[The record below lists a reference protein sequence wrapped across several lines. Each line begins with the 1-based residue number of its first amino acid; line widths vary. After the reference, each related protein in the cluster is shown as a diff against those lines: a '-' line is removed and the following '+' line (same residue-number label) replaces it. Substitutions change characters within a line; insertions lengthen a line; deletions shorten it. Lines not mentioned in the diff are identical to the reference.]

1 MVRGATTKRN
11 FLVRKLAIWLM
22 AVAVAYVPEAAAGQN
37 KKAGKS
43 ALNPGPIAAQKF
55 TGDLDGMLQH
65 RFIRALVAY
74 SKTQFYIVRGHQQ
87 GTSYEALRAFEAF
100 VNKKFPSQTKNVKLH
115 VVYIPVPRD
124 QLLPLLAQGKGDLA
138 VAALTVTPER
148 QKSVD
153 FTEPVARNIS
163 QIVVT
168 GPKSPAIS
176 KLDDLSGQEIFVR
189 KSSSYWESLEKM
201 NQQFKKEGKA
211 EAKLRPAPEDLEDE
225 ELLEMLNAG
234 LVGILVMD
242 DYKAR
247 LWEQVYGKIKPH
259 PEVAVAEGTDFAWA
273 MRKNSPKLMA
283 ATNEF
288 VQKHRQGTT
297 FGNLLIS
304 KYIRSPKMIKD
315 ATDPA
320 EMKRFN
326 QMVEIFRKY
335 AGQYSVDYLLM
346 MAQGYQESQLNQARR
361 SKAGAVGV
369 MQLMPATGKQMQVGD
384 IHQLE
389 PNIHAGVKYIRYMED
404 RYFSGEPMNDTDKLL
419 FSFAAYNA
427 GPARIQQLRKAT
439 AKAGLNP
446 NVWLNNVEMTA
457 AKSIGT
463 ETVAYVSNI
472 YKYYIAYKL
481 VAEQEETRAKLQARR

>member
-1 MVRGATTKRN
+1 MVGGAIARRY
-11 FLVRKLAIWLM
+11 FMVRKLAIWLM
-22 AVAVAYVPEAAAGQN
+22 TIALALAPGAAAGQN
-37 KKAGKS
+37 KTAGKS
-43 ALNPGPIAAQKF
+43 ALNPSPITAQKF
-55 TGDLDGMLQH
+55 TGDLDGMLK
-65 RFIRALVAY
+65 RRVVRALVAY

-87 GTSYEALRAFEAF
+87 GTSYESLRAFEAF
-100 VNKKFPSQTKNVKLH
+100 LNKKFPSKTKNVKLH

-124 QLLPLLAQGKGDLA
+124 QLLPLLAQGKGDIA

-148 QKSVD
+148 QKSAD
-153 FTEPVARNIS
+153 FTEPTARNIS

-168 GPKSPAIS
+168 GPKSPSIS

-211 EAKLRPAPEDLEDE
+211 EAKLRAAPEDLEDE

-234 LVGILVMD
+234 LVGILVVD

-247 LWEQVYGKIKPH
+247 LWQQIYQKIKPH
-259 PEVAVAEGTDFAWA
+259 PEVAVAQGTDFAWA

-283 ATNEF
+283 VANEF
-288 VQKHRQGTT
+288 VRTHRQGTA
-297 FGNLLIS
+297 FGNVLIS
-304 KYIRSPKMIKD
+304 KYIRSPRMIKD

-320 EMKRFN
+320 EMKKFS

-335 AGQYSVDYLLM
+335 SGEYSVDYLLM
-346 MAQGYQESQLNQARR
+346 MAQGYQESQLNQARK

-384 IHQLE
+384 IQQLE

-404 RYFSGEPMNDTDKLL
+404 RYFANEPMNDTNKLL

-427 GPARIQQLRKAT
+427 GPARVQQLRKAT
-439 AKAGLNP
+439 AKAGLDP
-446 NVWLNNVEMTA
+446 NVWLNNVEMIA

-481 VAEQEETRAKLQARR
+481 VAEQDEARRKLQAGR